1 MQIFTK
7 LYICNLEKED
17 FFPPPFFRNIKI
29 FKVIKK
35 HKVIEKVIIK
45 NFSFFFLL
53 DSQKKTLPKITNL
66 FYIVKKINNLL
77 NQAFALKIK

>member
-29 FKVIKK
+29 FKKY
-35 HKVIEKVIIK
+35 KVIEKVIIK